1 MRILT
6 TVISLLIL
14 SGSVLAATP
23 PELNEDHLRE
33 RIDKFHRAFKRG
45 QFDVVIEM
53 YSSKLRGGSI
63 ASPQERE
70 KLKNEWQIF
79 IKQEKPIFT
88 IKSLDIR
95 GPRAIVKVNASIQLP
110 DGSRESGDTYDLWIF
125 ENGNWYFSDGSRTSP
140 EYFPKD

>member
-1 MRILT
+1 MRLFISLIGLVILT
-6 TVISLLIL
+6 GT
-14 SGSVLAATP
+14 LAAASP
-23 PELNEDHLRE
+23 PNLSEDHLRE

-88 IKSLDIR
+88 IKSVDIR
-95 GPRAIVKVNASIQLP
+95 GARAIVKVNASIRLP
-110 DGSRESGDTYDLWIF
+110 DGSRENGDTYDLWIF
-125 ENGNWYFSDGSRTSP
+125 ENGDWYFRDGERTSP

>member
-6 TVISLLIL
+6 NVISILIL
-14 SGSVLAATP
+14 AGSVLAATP
-23 PELNEDHLRE
+23 PDMSEDHLRE
-33 RIDKFHRAFKRG
+33 RIDKFHSAFKRG

-70 KLKNEWQIF
+70 KLKTEWQIF

-88 IKSLDIR
+88 IKSVDIR
-95 GPRAIVKVNASIQLP
+95 GPRAIVKVNTSIRLP
-110 DGSRESGDTYDLWIF
+110 DASRENGDAYDLWVF
-125 ENGNWYFSDGSRTSP
+125 EEGDWYFREGSIMSS
-140 EYFPKD
+140 EHLPKD